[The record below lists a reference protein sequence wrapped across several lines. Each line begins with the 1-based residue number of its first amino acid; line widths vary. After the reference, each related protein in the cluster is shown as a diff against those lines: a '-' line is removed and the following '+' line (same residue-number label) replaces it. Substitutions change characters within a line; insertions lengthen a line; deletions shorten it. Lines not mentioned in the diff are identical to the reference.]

1 MNSAVQLYDK
11 DGNPAYPRPYYRIG
25 DFLESTNPNNPGDD
39 GYIGT
44 WELYGKGKVTVC
56 IDPDDADFNTIGK
69 TGGEKTHTLTI
80 DEMPQHNH
88 KISRFINQKGFS
100 TPFNDPNTGWGLKND
115 DVNGV
120 NDIMTT
126 YSGGGQAHNNM
137 PPNIVIYRW
146 RRIA

>member
-56 IDPDDADFNTIGK
+56 IDTNDNDFNTIGK
-69 TGGEKTHTLTI
+69 TSGEKEHTLTI
-80 DEMPQHNH
+80 DEMPNHNH
-88 KISRFINQKGFS
+88 GV
-100 TPFNDPNTGWGLKND
+100 FNKND
-115 DVNGV
+115 SGPQNVTNGYAAQLG
-120 NDIMTT
+120 DSPPFKT
-126 YSGGGQAHNNM
+126 YAATLNVSYAGGGQGHNNM
-137 PPNIVIYRW
+137 PPYIVIYRW

>member
-44 WELYGKGKVTVC
+44 WELYGKGRVTVC
-56 IDPDDADFNTIGK
+56 IDSNDTYFNTIGK
-69 TGGEKTHTLTI
+69 MVGEKEHTLTV
-80 DEMPQHNH
+80 DEMPSHNH
-88 KISRFINQKGFS
+88 SIKCAENDTGFGGNYLTAGKKGNYTTSENPIN
-100 TPFNDPNTGWGLKND
+100 NTGEGN
-115 DVNGV
+115 
-120 NDIMTT
+120 
-126 YSGGGQAHNNM
+126 AHNNI
-137 PPNIVIYRW
+137 PPSIVVYRW